1 MKTFFAFVV
10 ILSLIFSSAFA
21 EPLTLS
27 NETGNS
33 NGSTAGPGDGAIPIP
48 TDAEPNDEK

>member
-21 EPLTLS
+21 EPLTIS
-27 NETGNS
+27 NEAGNS
-33 NGSTAGPGDGAIPIP
+33 NGYTAGPGDGAIPIP
-48 TDAEPNDEK
+48 TYTELNDEK